1 MDLIKAIAG
10 RRAVRD
16 YTAEAVSET
25 TIRAL
30 IDAAVRAP
38 NALNNQP
45 WTFLVV
51 RDQPLLDRISADAKA
66 HMLTTLSAE
75 PDARHFR
82 TLLED
87 PGFHIFYHAPVL
99 ILVSAVADDPWF
111 IEDCSLAAENLMLS
125 AYGSGLGT
133 CWIGFAQRYLNT
145 PVGKAALGLPACWV
159 PVAPVVVGHPKQPSA
174 AVPREEPI
182 IRWVG

>member
-16 YTAEAVSET
+16 YTAETVSET

-30 IDAAVRAP
+30 IDSAVRAP

-45 WTFLVV
+45 WTFMVV
-51 RDQPLLDRISADAKA
+51 RDQAMLDRISTEAKA

-87 PGFHIFYHAPVL
+87 PGFHVFYHAPVL
-99 ILVSAVADDPWF
+99 VMVYRGLLIGGGKSDAVSLW
-111 IEDCSLAAENLMLS
+111 LRT
-125 AYGSGLGT
+125 GLLLD
-133 CWIGFAQRYLNT
+133 WLR
-145 PVGKAALGLPACWV
+145 AALPEYAGRQGGAWPARVLGARGACRRW
-159 PVAPVVVGHPKQPSA
+159 PPETAEPGPSA
-174 AVPREEPI
+174 RGADHPMG
-182 IRWVG
+182 WLSTYAHGG